1 MEIWTAIPAIS
12 ALPAMPAILGRASL
26 EGGVL
31 IVAIWAFSRLFPRLP
46 AAFRTWLWW
55 LACLRLV
62 VSLVGVAPLRLP
74 LLPAAPVVSASVAS
88 VAPVAIAEPGTPAAF
103 LPLLPMPTVVMPR
116 KPAFPW
122 TSTLSV
128 LWLLAALVQL
138 VPLGRQLRQLRGIR
152 QRSTTVTE
160 SPLAGLW
167 ERLCREQRVS
177 SAPLLLSA
185 EVTTPQAVG
194 LFRPR
199 VILPRTGLDRLSAG
213 ELSMVLCHELA
224 HLRRGDLWLGWV
236 PALASRLFFFHP
248 LATLAARE
256 YALAREA
263 ACDAEVLT
271 VLGEAPQAYGRLLLR
286 LGVTPR
292 AGGLASLA
300 SVASVM
306 ALATAAPS
314 RQHLKRRLEMLDQA
328 SRPRHLGWWCLLGLI
343 ALFALVPFRI
353 VAAQEASPAVRASDP
368 APQTLRA
375 SDPTPQPPLP
385 PRAPIAPR
393 PPRPPHF
400 SHSADGEEYVLLRPN
415 GSSTMNG
422 SMGDVERARKLL
434 GPGEKEILWFRQGG
448 KEYVIRDPR
457 TLETAFAL
465 FAPQEELG
473 RRQADLG
480 SHQAELGS
488 RQAALGAEQAKLG
501 AKQAR
506 LGAEQARV
514 ARDEGRATSEGREVN
529 DRLARQQDEL
539 SKQQDDLGRQ
549 QDELGKKQDELG
561 KQQDDLGE
569 QQDKLGAEQDKL
581 AKEADEKFQALLG
594 DAISRGLATEVSR

>member
-1 MEIWTAIPAIS
+1 MEIWTAM
-12 ALPAMPAILGRASL
+12 PAMPAILGRASL

-31 IVAIWAFSRLFPRLP
+31 ILAVWAFSRLFPRLP

-62 VSLVGVAPLRLP
+62 ISLVGVAPLRLP
-74 LLPAAPVVSASVAS
+74 LLPAAPAPE
-88 VAPVAIAEPGTPAAF
+88 APVATVIALGAMPAPVAP
-103 LPLLPMPTVVMPR
+103 LPPSWALGALPPQ
-116 KPAFPW
+116 KSAAPW
-122 TSTLSV
+122 SLSLATLEALGA
-128 LWLLAALVQL
+128 LWLLAAVVQL
-138 VPLGRQLRQLRGIR
+138 VPLRRQFLKLRGIR
-152 QRSTTVTE
+152 RRSTVLTE
-160 SPLAGLW
+160 GPLAGLW
-167 ERLCREQRVS
+167 ERLCREQGVS
-177 SAPLLLSA
+177 SARLLLSA
-185 EVTTPQAVG
+185 EVATPQAVG

-199 VILPRTGLDRLSAG
+199 VILPRAGLDRLSPG

-248 LATLAARE
+248 LATLAVRE

-263 ACDAEVLT
+263 ACDAEVLA
-271 VLGEAPQAYGRLLLR
+271 VLGETPQAYGRLLLR
-286 LGVTPR
+286 LGITPR
-292 AGGLASLA
+292 AGGLASL
-300 SVASVM
+300 SSVM

-314 RQHLKRRLEMLDQA
+314 RRHLKRRLEMLAQA

-353 VAAQEASPAVRASDP
+353 VAAQEASHAVRASDP
-368 APQTLRA
+368 APQ
-375 SDPTPQPPLP
+375 PPPP

-393 PPRPPHF
+393 PPKPHS
-400 SHSADGEEYVLLRPN
+400 SHSSDSEEYVLLRPN

-434 GPGEKEILWFRQGG
+434 GPGEKEILWFRHGG
-448 KEYVIRDPR
+448 KEYVVRDSR
-457 TLETAFAL
+457 TLEAAFAL

-480 SHQAELGS
+480 SRQAELGS

-514 ARDEGRATSEGREVN
+514 VRDEGRATSEGREIN
-529 DRLARQQDEL
+529 DRLARQQDDL

-549 QDELGKKQDELG
+549 QDELGKKQDALG
-561 KQQDDLGE
+561 KQQDELGA
-569 QQDKLGAEQDKL
+569 QQDELGAQQDKL
-581 AKEADEKFQALLG
+581 AKEADEKFQALLI
-594 DAISRGLATEVSR
+594 DAISRSLATEVGR